1 MGPKVAAC
9 MSFVEAGGQAV
20 IASLT
25 EVVPAM
31 NGEAGT
37 RIVPE
42 AGTGKQAERTI
53 GHSAKK
59 SAGKKAG
66 SKKAPANKAAGRKAA
81 QPTATVTDSDEAR
94 KRGSAGRA

>member
-1 MGPKVAAC
+1 

-42 AGTGKQAERTI
+42 AGAGMKPERTA
-53 GHSAKK
+53 GHRGKK
-59 SAGKKAG
+59 SAGKTHGKKAG

>member
-20 IASLT
+20 IGSLT
-25 EVVPAM
+25 EVMQAM

-42 AGTGKQAERTI
+42 VGA
-53 GHSAKK
+53 
-59 SAGKKAG
+59 
-66 SKKAPANKAAGRKAA
+66 
-81 QPTATVTDSDEAR
+81 
-94 KRGSAGRA
+94 